1 MASDLQ
7 IGLSGIL
14 TSQRAMLIAAHNIS
28 NSNTKGYTR
37 QSSIMATRVPM
48 VTNAGTIGQ
57 GVELV
62 KIIRQKDDYLNSRL
76 RDVTS
81 SVGSASVKRQYLRE
95 LETVF
100 NETSDASLTNALA
113 SFFKSINDLSQSPEN
128 ISSRSTLL
136 ENANTL
142 ADTFQR
148 IPTEL
153 DQMRT
158 FIKQSIESKVSDVN
172 NLTASIADVNKQI
185 VSFKIKGIESNDL
198 LDKRDSLLLDLSKL
212 INVRIKTQG
221 NGSIDVMTYEGALVS
236 GTNSTALTSNVDTNG
251 DIHITN
257 VDETSNYTF
266 KTGEIK
272 GLQDLYNTTLD
283 NYEEKLNTLASS
295 FIKEINKIHSEGV
308 GLSGG
313 FSSIKSANAVSDAT
327 AALNAAGLS
336 ITPSDGS
343 IYITVTNTSTGEV
356 TKEKIDVVVT
366 TDSLTTVKNTINST
380 ASGTAGNIMA
390 TIVDNK
396 LRISAAAGYEFNF
409 SYALDPNPETTGITG
424 TTVPSISGIYSGQSN
439 DVYTFTALG
448 SGTIGSTAGL
458 QVEVKDSSGAVVA
471 TLDIGDGYTAG
482 NTINVVDGISASFS
496 SGTINSG
503 DTFSLDVINDSDTT
517 DLLAALGINTFFSG
531 TDASSIAV
539 NTEISN
545 DVSLIAASLGETGN
559 NTNALRLS
567 ALQDNT
573 SVVNNT
579 TFADYLHQISSALG
593 EEASNANKSEESFNA
608 LETSLGNRRDEV
620 SGVSVDEELV
630 NLVRF
635 QQAYQASAK
644 YISIVNGLTEK
655 LLSSFG

>member
-14 TSQRAMLIAAHNIS
+14 ASQRAMLIAAHNIS

-37 QSSIMATRVPM
+37 QSSIMATRTPM
-48 VTNAGTIGQ
+48 VTSAGTIGQ

-62 KIIRQKDDYLNSRL
+62 KIVRQKDDYLNSRL
-76 RDVTS
+76 RDITS

-100 NETSDASLTNALA
+100 NETSDASLTSALA

-128 ISSRSTLL
+128 VSSRSTLL

-142 ADTFQR
+142 TDTFRR

-153 DQMRT
+153 SQMKT
-158 FIKQSIESKVSDVN
+158 FIKQSIESKVSDIN
-172 NLTASIADVNKQI
+172 NLAANIADVNKQI
-185 VSFKIKGIESNDL
+185 VTFKNKGIESNDL

-212 INVRIKTQG
+212 INVRIKTQN
-221 NGSIDVMTYEGALVS
+221 NGSIDVMAYEGALVS
-236 GTNSTALTSNVDTNG
+236 GTNAITLTTKIDSSGN
-251 DIHITN
+251 IHITN
-257 VDETSNYTF
+257 AGKTANYTF
-266 KTGEIK
+266 KTGEVK
-272 GLQDLYNTTLD
+272 GLQDLYNTTLT
-283 NYEEKLNTLASS
+283 NYENKLNTLASS

-313 FSSIKSANAVSDAT
+313 FTSTKSANAVSDAT

-336 ITPSDGS
+336 ITPSSGS

-356 TKEKIDVVVT
+356 TKNKITVDVT
-366 TDSLTTVKNTINST
+366 TDSLTTLRNTINGT
-380 ASGTAGNIMA
+380 TSGTAGDITA
-390 TIVDNK
+390 SIIDNK
-396 LRISAAAGYEFNF
+396 LRVSAAAGYKFNF
-409 SYALDPNPETTGITG
+409 SYALDTNPSTTGITG
-424 TTVPSISGIYSGQSN
+424 TTIPSISGIYSGQSN

-458 QVEVKDSSGAVVA
+458 QVEVRNSSGAVVS

-482 NTINVVDGISASFS
+482 NTINVADGISASFS
-496 SGTINSG
+496 SGTIISG

-531 TDASSIAV
+531 TNASDIAV

-545 DVSLIAASLGETGN
+545 DVSLIAASIGETGN

-573 SVVNNT
+573 SVVNDT

-630 NLVRF
+630 SLVRF

-644 YISIVNGLTEK
+644 YISIANELTDR